1 MKYGDG
7 ADVIYYAY
15 ANKEFTDLEGEPKP
29 LFIPEN
35 KKSCIDGDIVYK
47 DGIYHLF

>member
-1 MKYGDG
+1 MVIE

-35 KKSCIDGDIVYK
+35 KKSCIDGDIVY
-47 DGIYHLF
+47 IRWNLPPVL